1 MADVRIYA
9 DEDISAEIVRG
20 LREYYDVSYVN
31 ETAYRSRSDAWH
43 FNQAG
48 EDGRVLVTCNHK
60 DFQRLHQIWVS
71 VLHFGIQLRRHPGIL
86 TTSQTPRNSSDWLTA
101 LHRQLVLN
109 EDLSGRILLWIA
121 HNDSWR
127 EDDWRPDL

>member
-1 MADVRIYA
+1 MADVRLYA

-20 LREYYDVSYVN
+20 LREYYDVSYVI
-31 ETAYRSRSDAWH
+31 ETADRSRSGAWH
-43 FNQAG
+43 FNRAG
-48 EDGRVLVTCNHK
+48 EEGRILVTCNHR

-71 VLHFGIQLRRHPGIL
+71 LLHFGIQLRRHPGIL
-86 TTSQTPRNSSDWLTA
+86 TTSKTPTISAEWLTA
-101 LHRQLVLN
+101 MRRQLALN
-109 EDLSGRILLWIA
+109 EDLSGRLLLWIA